1 MTLDVIIIVYGHVTF
16 LPSAI
21 ASVARQGVDARVIV
35 VDDGNPQPITLADM
49 GPDATCMHVGL
60 IRCNERGGIAR
71 ARNVGLEHC
80 TGETLLFLDA
90 DDELQPNAL
99 PQLLGSLVGGE
110 MDAAYGYIEEFGD
123 GIPQAR
129 IEKASRQP
137 LSLAGSTLLRRCSVL
152 GLGGF
157 DESLGVGEFIDLMA
171 RGLRQGWKTTAIE
184 IPVLRRRIHDAN
196 TSWTGKSEDFL
207 RVVRRHVDASE

>member
-1 MTLDVIIIVYGHVTF
+1 MTIDVIIPVYRHLTF
-16 LPSAI
+16 LPA
-21 ASVARQGVDARVIV
+21 ALTSVARQGVDARVIV
-35 VDDGNPQPITLADM
+35 VDDGNPQLITHEDM
-49 GPDATCMHVGL
+49 GPDATGMNVVL

-80 TGETLLFLDA
+80 NGETLVFLDA

-99 PQLLGSLVGGE
+99 PRLLVSLDGSGV
-110 MDAAYGYIEEFGD
+110 DAAYGYVEEFGNE
-123 GIPQAR
+123 ISQAR

-137 LSLAGSTLLRRCSVL
+137 VSLAGSTVLRRASVL
-152 GLGGF
+152 SLGGF

-171 RGLRQGWKTTAIE
+171 RGLRQGWKTVSVE
-184 IPVLRRRIHDAN
+184 VPVLRRRIHDAN

-207 RVVRRHVDASE
+207 RVVRRHVNAAK